1 MKKQNKAPQRSRAV
15 NRTSKPVLGIH
26 GAVDTEEEISV
37 HGGPG
42 SGNFGHGGRPGERG
56 GSSSGGGSGANSS
69 DYDEEDSDESEMTAE
84 DEKHNTGAQK
94 ARDSDYRVGDSVSI
108 GKSYGGGRGVVV
120 GFDRDGSYAKVKV
133 KGKVKTFHNTD
144 VVSNGRSSEDFTT
157 HLESFTCN
165 VRAKLVRNDTMEG
178 KTYKVV
184 PMVMMV
190 VGVHAGSQ
198 GPLYY
203 PKSELSKTP
212 EAWNHKPVVVYHPT
226 MNGRGVSACSPDV
239 LTSHKIGVIMNTKF
253 DTLGRLV
260 AEAWLDPDRIEK
272 VDPRV
277 GKAVDKL
284 STLECSTGM
293 FMEVEATEGKFE
305 GEEYKG
311 VARNYRP
318 DHLAVLPDKVGACSV
333 ADGAGFIRN
342 EESEEEPTTH
352 GGPGSGNFGHGGRPG
367 ERGGSG
373 GGGGGSSVEQ
383 SRSKESARD
392 LYDAAKSA
400 GNKAHEASQYGASNK
415 KEAHEK
421 AASLYR
427 KAAGKYK
434 EAGDSGKQAMAEKHA
449 RIHERFVIRY
459 TRNEA
464 GEDEE
469 EFVDNGGPGSGN
481 FGHAGRPGERGGS
494 GGGGSGRDNPT
505 ETGFKYGSGRPTSG
519 AKVLTKTEVKAASVE
534 VGAAAA
540 EAEKFAAKMERKGD
554 KQTASAYQSDAEA
567 YRSIAVDI
575 RAGDFKSAARTYSFM
590 DTAARDNLV
599 GKHKGTKV
607 GGHLSNILGFEYLED
622 HTFNGL
628 GLNEQSFESIRSNL
642 DKALQERFKP
652 TVRSNINNPSPY
664 DYSIYT
670 IAVYSDFVVF
680 SDKGKLFK
688 LSYTSTDTKVELS
701 EDDPVEVVRVTEFR
715 TVDGA
720 FVGNTATI
728 TNNSQ
733 QNQIEEISTMNKK
746 AIVDGMITN
755 GGWDESD
762 REFLMACNEAQL
774 DKMGKKMDEEEEEEE
789 DTKAKKKAPVA
800 NSVEEFIGS
809 APAEMQDVLRSGLA
823 AHQAQKTGLVDTIVA
838 NASNKFTKEQ
848 LNAMPLGQLEAIAAL
863 AKTPAAAAPT
873 NNQSKPNYAGQGGQA
888 APTTNETKQEVLTAP
903 TINWA
908 KK

>member
-1 MKKQNKAPQRSRAV
+1 
-15 NRTSKPVLGIH
+15 
-26 GAVDTEEEISV
+26 
-37 HGGPG
+37 
-42 SGNFGHGGRPGERG
+42 
-56 GSSSGGGSGANSS
+56 
-69 DYDEEDSDESEMTAE
+69 
-84 DEKHNTGAQK
+84 
-94 ARDSDYRVGDSVSI
+94 
-108 GKSYGGGRGVVV
+108 
-120 GFDRDGSYAKVKV
+120 
-133 KGKVKTFHNTD
+133 
-144 VVSNGRSSEDFTT
+144 
-157 HLESFTCN
+157 
-165 VRAKLVRNDTMEG
+165 MEG

-190 VGVHAGSQ
+190 VGVHSGSQ
-198 GPLYY
+198 GALYY
-203 PKSELSKTP
+203 PKAELSKTP

-333 ADGAGFIRN
+333 KDGAGFIRN
-342 EESEEEPTTH
+342 EAEDEEGDEEFVEN

-367 ERGGSG
+367 ERGGS
-373 GGGGGSSVEQ
+373 SS
-383 SRSKESARD
+383 D
-392 LYDAAKSA
+392 
-400 GNKAHEASQYGASNK
+400 
-415 KEAHEK
+415 
-421 AASLYR
+421 
-427 KAAGKYK
+427 
-434 EAGDSGKQAMAEKHA
+434 
-449 RIHERFVIRY
+449 
-459 TRNEA
+459 
-464 GEDEE
+464 
-469 EFVDNGGPGSGN
+469 
-481 FGHAGRPGERGGS
+481 
-494 GGGGSGRDNPT
+494 GGGSGSEDRTTEPSQAQYEKVAKEIENMPDQGAGSIGKAHRASNIANLRGTAKAHASARDAHLAAATELLKNP
-505 ETGFKYGSGRPTSG
+505 KARAKG
-519 AKVLTKTEVKAASVE
+519 ADIAHRRAAEVHDKLAQKDA
-534 VGAAAA
+534 GAARK
-540 EAEKFAAKMERKGD
+540 EAQKKNAFMVHN
-554 KQTASAYQSDAEA
+554 S
-567 YRSIAVDI
+567 SI
-575 RAGDFKSAARTYSFM
+575 Y
-590 DTAARDNLV
+590 
-599 GKHKGTKV
+599 
-607 GGHLSNILGFEYLED
+607 
-622 HTFNGL
+622 NGL
-628 GLNEQSFESIRSNL
+628 GLNEQSFENIRSNL

-670 IAVYSDFVVF
+670 IAVYTDFVVF

-688 LSYTSTDTKVELS
+688 LNYTSTDTKVELS

-733 QNQIEEISTMNKK
+733 QTSIEKISTMNKK
-746 AIVDGMITN
+746 QIVDGMITN

-762 REFLMACNEAQL
+762 REFLMACNETQL
-774 DKMGKKMDEEEEEEE
+774 DKMKKKMDEEEE
-789 DTKAKKKAPVA
+789 DPKAKKKAPVA

-823 AHQAQKTGLVDTIVA
+823 AHQSQKNGLVDTIVG

-863 AKTPAAAAPT
+863 AKTAPAPAAAAPAT
-873 NNQSKPNYAGQGGQA
+873 NQAKPANYAGQGGQA
-888 APTTNETKQEVLTAP
+888 APTNNEAKQEALTAP

>member
-1 MKKQNKAPQRSRAV
+1 MKKQHKAPQRSRAAT
-15 NRTSKPVLGIH
+15 RTSKPVLGIH
-26 GAVDTEEEISV
+26 GAAETEEEV
-37 HGGPG
+37 
-42 SGNFGHGGRPGERG
+42 F
-56 GSSSGGGSGANSS
+56 
-69 DYDEEDSDESEMTAE
+69 
-84 DEKHNTGAQK
+84 
-94 ARDSDYRVGDSVSI
+94 
-108 GKSYGGGRGVVV
+108 
-120 GFDRDGSYAKVKV
+120 
-133 KGKVKTFHNTD
+133 TD
-144 VVSNGRSSEDFTT
+144 

-190 VGVHAGSQ
+190 VGVHSGSQ
-198 GPLYY
+198 GALYY
-203 PKSELSKTP
+203 PKAELSKTP

-333 ADGAGFIRN
+333 KDGAGFIRN
-342 EESEEEPTTH
+342 EAEEEDEEFVEN
-352 GGPGSGNFGHGGRPG
+352 GGPGSGNFGQGGRPG
-367 ERGGSG
+367 ERGGSSGDG
-373 GGGGGSSVEQ
+373 GGEGGSEG
-383 SRSKESARD
+383 RSSEP
-392 LYDAAKSA
+392 
-400 GNKAHEASQYGASNK
+400 SQAQY
-415 KEAHEK
+415 EK
-421 AASLYR
+421 AARSLEQASER
-427 KAAGKYK
+427 GSSPSGMANRASNIANLRGSAKAHADARDAHMSASRELAKDPKARAKGADIAHRRAAEVHDKLAQKDAGAARK
-434 EAGDSGKQAMAEKHA
+434 EAQKKNAFMVHNS
-449 RIHERFVIRY
+449 
-459 TRNEA
+459 
-464 GEDEE
+464 
-469 EFVDNGGPGSGN
+469 
-481 FGHAGRPGERGGS
+481 
-494 GGGGSGRDNPT
+494 
-505 ETGFKYGSGRPTSG
+505 
-519 AKVLTKTEVKAASVE
+519 
-534 VGAAAA
+534 
-540 EAEKFAAKMERKGD
+540 
-554 KQTASAYQSDAEA
+554 
-567 YRSIAVDI
+567 SI
-575 RAGDFKSAARTYSFM
+575 Y
-590 DTAARDNLV
+590 
-599 GKHKGTKV
+599 
-607 GGHLSNILGFEYLED
+607 
-622 HTFNGL
+622 NGL
-628 GLNEQSFESIRSNL
+628 GLNEQSFENIRSNL
-642 DKALQERFKP
+642 DKALQERFAPRIK
-652 TVRSNINNPSPY
+652 SDINSPY
-664 DYSIYT
+664 LYSCYT
-670 IAVYSDFVVF
+670 IAVYTDFVVF

-688 LSYTSTDTKVELS
+688 LNYTSTDTKVELS

-720 FVGNTATI
+720 FVGNTATF

-733 QNQIEEISTMNKK
+733 QTSIEKISTMNKK
-746 AIVDGMITN
+746 QIVDGMITN

-774 DKMGKKMDEEEEEEE
+774 DKMGKKKMDEEEE
-789 DTKAKKKAPVA
+789 DPKAQKKAPVA

-823 AHQAQKTGLVDTIVA
+823 AHQSQKNGLVDTIVA

-863 AKTPAAAAPT
+863 AKTAPAAAAPAT
-873 NNQSKPNYAGQGGQA
+873 NQAKPNYAGQGGQA
-888 APTTNETKQEVLTAP
+888 APTNNEAKQEVLTAP